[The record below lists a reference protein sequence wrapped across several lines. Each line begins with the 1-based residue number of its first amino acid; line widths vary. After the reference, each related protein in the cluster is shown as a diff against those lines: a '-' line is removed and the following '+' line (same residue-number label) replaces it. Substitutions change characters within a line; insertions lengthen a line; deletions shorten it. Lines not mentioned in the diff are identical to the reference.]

1 MSDSNTL
8 SDNQPWY
15 KGITRYEWL
24 VLIIASA
31 GWIFDVYE
39 GQIFNLT
46 RNNMLGDIL
55 GQEPGSAE
63 VKKYGEWFL
72 GVFLLGGTF
81 GGLLF
86 GSMADRYGRRS
97 IMIVTILMYSLF
109 SGLTYFAS
117 ELWHVTVLRFLVAMG
132 VGGEWAVAAALVSEV
147 FPKRARA
154 HASSIFHASSVMGTW
169 LAAIAA
175 IAVGSNWKYAYLVGV
190 LPALLIVWVR
200 VSVKEPEKWKQ
211 ARADAQAGTAKQGS
225 FYELLF
231 KAPWSGRAF
240 GAMGMAAVG
249 LGTFWAVT
257 VAGQDLAREQLISEG
272 LSQQEASQ
280 KAKFAYGIVQ
290 TIGGGLG
297 LILFGPISARLG
309 RKKTFILFHV
319 AALIITPITCF
330 VPTSYSM
337 LLAILPLF
345 GFFTLGMHAGY
356 AVYFPELF
364 PNRLRATGTS
374 WGFNFGRIL
383 AVPILFLSGSM
394 KESMPLSEAMT
405 ILSGF
410 FLVGV
415 IIILFLPET
424 KGQDLPE

>member
-1 MSDSNTL
+1 MTNSLNDS
-8 SDNQPWY
+8 SGPWY
-15 KGITRYEWL
+15 RGITRYEWL

-55 GQEPGSAE
+55 GQPPGSDE
-63 VKKYGEWFL
+63 VKKYGDWFL

-86 GSMADRYGRRS
+86 GSLADRYGRSS
-97 IMIVTILMYSLF
+97 IMIVTILMYSVF
-109 SGLTYFAS
+109 SGLTFFAT

-154 HASSIFHASSVMGTW
+154 HASSIFHASSVIGTSLAS
-169 LAAIAA
+169 LAAIW
-175 IAVGSNWKYAYLVGV
+175 VGANWEYAYLIGV

-200 VSVKEPEKWKQ
+200 IVVKEPEKWQ
-211 ARADAQAGTAKQGS
+211 RAREEAKAGAGKVGS
-225 FYELLF
+225 FKELLTV
-231 KAPWSGRAF
+231 APWRGHAF
-240 GAMGMAAVG
+240 GAMALAAVG

-257 VAGQDLAREQLISEG
+257 VAGQDLAREMLISEG
-272 LSQQEASQ
+272 VTPEEASQ

-290 TIGGGLG
+290 TLGGGLG
-297 LILFGPISARLG
+297 LVLFGPISARIG

-319 AALIITPITCF
+319 AALAITLVACF
-330 VPTSYSM
+330 APNSYTT
-337 LLAILPLF
+337 LLVILPVF

-364 PNRLRATGTS
+364 PDRLRATGMS
-374 WGFNFGRIL
+374 WGFNGGRLL
-383 AVPILFLSGSM
+383 AASLL
-394 KESMPLSEAMT
+394 
-405 ILSGF
+405 ILSGKMKAAMDLNVAIAWLGGF
-410 FLVGV
+410 FLLGV
-415 IIILFLPET
+415 VVILFLPET
-424 KGQDLPE
+424 KGKELPS